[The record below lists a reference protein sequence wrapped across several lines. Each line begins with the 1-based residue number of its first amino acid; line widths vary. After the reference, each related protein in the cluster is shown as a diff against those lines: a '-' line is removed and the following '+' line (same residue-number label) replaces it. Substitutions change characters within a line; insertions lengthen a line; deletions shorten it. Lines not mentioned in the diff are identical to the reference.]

1 MIVVNKS
8 NFSVSTVKK
17 LYGSAYA
24 PKNTFYADFK
34 ICLALEGEAV
44 WEIEERSHLIQPG
57 DIVFLKIGQARHFT
71 SFGKNGFK
79 LCAFILTRNA
89 FSGLHHF
96 MYFLECIKRQENVI
110 RNSSLSSILRD
121 IYEEWE
127 QNSHLRYELA
137 SAKLTE
143 FFIKAERPIPD
154 YDYYE
159 QFYQLENGVGM
170 VRLFSDELDEELEK
184 AKKLRYK
191 KGVLVK
197 GKLFY
202 PILKEKIEKINKKF
216 GGALEVKE
224 IRNDFFGENITVT
237 GLICGCDIIAQVEKG
252 KTPIFIPDAMLK
264 ADEEVFLDDVTLKEL
279 RKKLGRKIIKTGC
292 SGKMIAETLFR

>member
-8 NFSVSTVKK
+8 NFSVCTVQK
-17 LYGSAYA
+17 LYGSAFA

-71 SFGKNGFK
+71 SYGKNGFK

-89 FSGLHHF
+89 FSGFHHF
-96 MYFLECIKRQENVI
+96 MYFLECIKRRENVI
-110 RNSSLSSILRD
+110 KNSSLSSILRD

-143 FFIKAERPIPD
+143 FFIKAEKASNDPFVQVSQSQYEMLELMD
-154 YDYYE
+154 YIDSNITKGIS
-159 QFYQLENGVGM
+159 LSAV
-170 VRLFSDELDEELEK
+170 
-184 AKKLRYK
+184 AKKAGMTESSFSRRFSAINGISFK
-191 KGVLVK
+191 KYVVK
-197 GKLFY
+197 K
-202 PILKEKIEKINKKF
+202 KIQRAIHLLQTTN
-216 GGALEVKE
+216 
-224 IRNDFFGENITVT
+224 
-237 GLICGCDIIAQVEKG
+237 Q
-252 KTPIFIPDAMLK
+252 
-264 ADEEVFLDDVTLKEL
+264 
-279 RKKLGRKIIKTGC
+279 
-292 SGKMIAETLFR
+292 KMIDIALDSGFDSVSGFYDAFKKQTGTTPSKFTEHEI